1 MIHLGL
7 SLTPF
12 GHGPMAW
19 QGAER
24 EALSFDAPLKQ
35 VLLAEE
41 AGFDF
46 VWLADR
52 MGERPA
58 DMLSPVAAPFEP
70 TTLAS
75 ALATRTKN
83 IGLIATA
90 ATHQHE
96 PYNLARRFA
105 SLDWISHGRA
115 GWAIVAGTEDARDR
129 EYVELV
135 SALWDSWEDDAFIYD
150 KAAGRFFV
158 PDKMHVLNHKGAN
171 FSVRGPLNVNRS
183 PQGKPVLAAVSNSP
197 VAHLAD
203 VIFVLDGAP
212 IADVARE
219 RAEVRVIKSVTDFTG
234 VAADVADIF
243 ERELESGIDGFLLMP
258 SRTAELGSFI
268 ETVLPELK
276 KRGLFVAPPAG
287 TGQSHMNA
295 GDATPSLFSPAGRSA
310 ERMRGDEGVFE
321 HSIGASRTPSSGPAG
336 HLLPAGE
343 KREKA
348 ASPPTNPNAVAL
360 PTEGTLRDRLGL
372 WRPAHPASLER
383 AS

>member
-12 GHGPMAW
+12 GHDPKAW
-19 QGAER
+19 QGASR
-24 EALSFDAPLKQ
+24 EALGFGALLTQ
-35 VLLAEE
+35 ALLAED

-46 VWLADR
+46 VWLGDR
-52 MGERPA
+52 MAERPV
-58 DMLSPVAAPFEP
+58 DMLSPHATPFEP

-75 ALATRTKN
+75 ALATKTRS

-90 ATHQHE
+90 AAHQHE

-115 GWAIVAGTEDARDR
+115 GWAVVAGTHEARDR

-158 PDKMHVLNHKGAN
+158 PEKMHVLDHNGAN

-183 PQGKPVLAAVSNSP
+183 PQGKPVLAAINGSP

-203 VIFVLDGAP
+203 LIFVLDGAP
-212 IADVARE
+212 SVEVARE
-219 RAEVRVIKSVTDFTG
+219 RAEVRIIKSVTDFAG

-243 ERELESGIDGFLLMP
+243 EREAESGIDGFVLMP
-258 SRTAELGSFI
+258 SKTEELGGFI

-276 KRGLFVAPPAG
+276 RRGLLVTPPVG
-287 TGQSHMNA
+287 
-295 GDATPSLFSPAGRSA
+295 
-310 ERMRGDEGVFE
+310 
-321 HSIGASRTPSSGPAG
+321 
-336 HLLPAGE
+336 
-343 KREKA
+343 
-348 ASPPTNPNAVAL
+348 
-360 PTEGTLRDRLGL
+360 GTLRERLGL
-372 WRPAHPASLER
+372 SRPAHPSSLER

>member
-12 GHGPMAW
+12 GHDTEAW
-19 QGAER
+19 QGASR
-24 EALSFDAPLKQ
+24 EALGFDALLKQ
-35 VLLAEE
+35 AVLADE

-46 VWLADR
+46 IWLADR
-52 MGERPA
+52 MGERPV
-58 DMLSPVAAPFEP
+58 DTLSPLATPFEP

-75 ALATRTKN
+75 ALATRTKS
-83 IGLIATA
+83 IGLVATA

-158 PDKMHVLNHKGAN
+158 PEKMHVLNHKGAN

-183 PQGKPVLAAVSNSP
+183 PQGKPILAAVSSSP

-212 IADVARE
+212 IAEIARA
-219 RAEVRVIKSVTDFTG
+219 RADVRVIKSITDFTG

-243 ERELESGIDGFLLMP
+243 EREAESGIDGFVLMP
-258 SRTAELGSFI
+258 STTADLNSFI
-268 ETVLPELK
+268 ETVVPELTN
-276 KRGLFVAPPAG
+276 RGLLATAKKGG
-287 TGQSHMNA
+287 T
-295 GDATPSLFSPAGRSA
+295 F
-310 ERMRGDEGVFE
+310 
-321 HSIGASRTPSSGPAG
+321 
-336 HLLPAGE
+336 
-343 KREKA
+343 RE
-348 ASPPTNPNAVAL
+348 
-360 PTEGTLRDRLGL
+360 RLGL
-372 WRPAHPASLER
+372 SRPAHPASLER